1 MPFAPWCIAAGSV
14 LILVALTYS
23 VLRRMP
29 LSVAVLC
36 LVLGIGLGPLGTGLL
51 SLDILADATLLEHLT
66 EVAVIVSL
74 FTAGLQ
80 LRSPLN
86 RAEWRVAL
94 RLATVAMVLTV
105 ALISAIGFFV
115 LGLPLGVA
123 IILGAILAPTDPVL
137 ASDVQVKR
145 ATDTDQLRFVLTGEA
160 GLNDGTAF
168 PFVMLGLGLL
178 GAHDIGPGGWRWW
191 LVDVFWAVPAGLA
204 IGAALGS
211 IVGKIVLYLRQHHRE
226 AVGLDNFLAVGL
238 IGLSYGSALY
248 ASSYGFLAVF
258 AAGVALRRV
267 ERTAPS
273 PAPDDAIRQA
283 AGSSEASDLATDPK
297 TAPAYMAEAVLNFN
311 VQLERFAEVGM
322 VVIVGS
328 MLSVELL
335 SPRHLMWVILLFFI
349 VRPVAVYLSLWGARF
364 SSLERMLI
372 GWFGIRGVGSIYY
385 LSYAIAHGLGPPSNN
400 EIADLTL
407 VTVATSIVAHGIS
420 ATPLMEFYERV
431 RQGKERPAESTWN

>member
-1 MPFAPWCIAAGSV
+1 
-14 LILVALTYS
+14 
-23 VLRRMP
+23 
-29 LSVAVLC
+29 
-36 LVLGIGLGPLGTGLL
+36 
-51 SLDILADATLLEHLT
+51 
-66 EVAVIVSL
+66 
-74 FTAGLQ
+74 
-80 LRSPLN
+80 
-86 RAEWRVAL
+86 
-94 RLATVAMVLTV
+94 MVLTV
-105 ALISAIGFFV
+105 ALITAIGFFV

-123 IILGAILAPTDPVL
+123 IILGAIVAPTDPVL
-137 ASDVQVKR
+137 ASDVQLKR

-191 LVDVFWAVPAGLA
+191 LIDVLWAVPTGVA
-204 IGAALGS
+204 IGAAFGS

-283 AGSSEASDLATDPK
+283 AGSSEASHLATDPK

-322 VVIVGS
+322 VVVVGS

-335 SPRHLMWVILLFFI
+335 SRRHLMWVMLLFLI
-349 VRPVAVYLSLWGARF
+349 VRPIAVYLSLWGAR
-364 SSLERMLI
+364 SSALERMLI

-385 LSYAIAHGLGPPSNN
+385 LSYAIAHGLGTASAK
-400 EIADLTL
+400 ELADVTL
-407 VTVATSIVAHGIS
+407 VTVAASIVAHGVS
-420 ATPLMEFYERV
+420 ATSLMEYYGRV
-431 RQGKERPAESTWN
+431 RQAKERTTGST